1 MRWITLSSMVALF
14 LVVCFSPF
22 KAAASSQYVQIS
34 EPFVNVY
41 EYLDPKST
49 VIKMVKKGDQLE
61 LSYAGTSWYNVKI
74 GVKSGWVER
83 KAGRLIDRPGIF
95 SPIMSVVL
103 IVIVLA
109 GTIFGVSYYIK
120 KQKPVETE

>member
-1 MRWITLSSMVALF
+1 
-14 LVVCFSPF
+14 
-22 KAAASSQYVQIS
+22 
-34 EPFVNVY
+34 
-41 EYLDPKST
+41 
-49 VIKMVKKGDQLE
+49 MVKKGDQLE
-61 LSYAGTSWYNVKI
+61 LIYAGTSWYNVKI

>member
-1 MRWITLSSMVALF
+1 MRWITFSSMVVMF
-14 LVVCFSPF
+14 MVVCFSPF
-22 KAAASSQYVQIS
+22 KAAAVGQYVQIN

-49 VIKMVKKGDQLE
+49 VLKMAKKGDRLE
-61 LSYAGTSWYNVKI
+61 LIYAGTSWYNVKI
-74 GVKSGWVER
+74 GVKSGWVEKR
-83 KAGRLIDRPGIF
+83 AGAIIDQPSIF
-95 SPIMSVVL
+95 SPIISIVL

-120 KQKPVETE
+120 KQKPVEEA